1 MQAGQLVTKEAL
13 LEAVWPE
20 TVVSESVLQV
30 AIRQLRQVL
39 GDQARTPR
47 FIETVHGR
55 GYRFIAPVRALTS
68 PEGPTVLEAPRA
80 VPSPRFRRPRH
91 FVGRETALA
100 QMRQWWTTA
109 QQGTRQVGV
118 IAGEPGIGKTA
129 LVEAFLA
136 QVAAAGDCRVGHG
149 QCIEPYGPGEPY
161 LPVLEAFGRLC
172 REPDGPRLVSVLR
185 QYAPSWLVQ
194 MPALLPPAEWEALQR
209 TVGSAAQPRML
220 RELTEALD
228 ALTTECPLVLVLED
242 LHWSDRATLEWLAYV
257 ARRPDP
263 ARLLI
268 LGTYRPVD
276 AMVQAHP
283 LRTVLTELQQ
293 HGQCVELVLDY
304 LSEDEVTAYLRQRFV
319 DPGLAADLA
328 RVLHQRTH
336 GNPLFLIA
344 VVDEL
349 VRQQVV
355 REGPAGWTVQT
366 GGEAIPATVPAT
378 LRALIEHQL
387 AHCSPEVQTLLEA
400 ASVAGV
406 EFAAAAVAAGL
417 ERADDEVEAQ
427 CATLAHHGQFLQA
440 RGRAD
445 WPDGTVTAC
454 FGFRHALYHDVLYQ
468 RIPAGRQTR
477 WHARIGARLAQGFG
491 AQAGAMAPV
500 LAMHCFRGHMLPQ
513 AVRYLRQ
520 AGETAMTRSAHRE
533 AMGYFEQALGAL
545 SQMPET
551 RDTREQAIDL
561 RLALRSTLRPLGE
574 FGRMLAYLR
583 EAEALAAAL
592 NDPRR
597 QGRVS
602 LFLSQHCRMMGLH
615 DEATAAA
622 QRALALATASGD
634 GILHA
639 LTNQYLGLAYHVQGD
654 YHRAIDCLTQ
664 AIASLDGVHRHE
676 RFGHI
681 IVPAVNSRAW
691 IAVSH
696 AELGRFTEGRV
707 CGDEGL
713 QIAEAIA
720 HPASL
725 INACRGVGLLA
736 LRQGDVPRALHA
748 FDRAMGIGRAADVPS
763 TFLNIAP
770 GLGAMYI
777 LAGRVAAAV
786 SLLTR
791 ALEQILAQNTGEN
804 QVFCSLSLGEAHMLA
819 GHLDEAHALAERA
832 LAFARAHQERGN
844 EAYALHLL
852 GEIAAHRDPQER
864 GQARDY
870 YRQAL
875 TLAQKLGMRPLQSH
889 CHRGLGTLH
898 AVTGQPEEARAAL
911 STAVEMYRAMEMT
924 FWVPQTE
931 AVLAQLKE

>member
-1 MQAGQLVTKEAL
+1 
-13 LEAVWPE
+13 
-20 TVVSESVLQV
+20 
-30 AIRQLRQVL
+30 
-39 GDQARTPR
+39 
-47 FIETVHGR
+47 
-55 GYRFIAPVRALTS
+55 
-68 PEGPTVLEAPRA
+68 VLEA
-80 VPSPRFRRPRH
+80 
-91 FVGRETALA
+91 L
-100 QMRQWWTTA
+100 
-109 QQGTRQVGV
+109 
-118 IAGEPGIGKTA
+118 
-129 LVEAFLA
+129 
-136 QVAAAGDCRVGHG
+136 
-149 QCIEPYGPGEPY
+149 
-161 LPVLEAFGRLC
+161 GRLG
-172 REPDGPRLVSVLR
+172 REPDGPHLVSVLR

-257 ARRPDP
+257 ARRLDP

-276 AMVQAHP
+276 VMVHAHP

-293 HGQCVELVLDY
+293 HGQCAELVLDY
-304 LSEDEVTAYLRQRFV
+304 LSEDEVSAYLRQRFG
-319 DPGLAADLA
+319 DTGLAAGLA
-328 RVLHQRTH
+328 RVLHQRTY

-355 REGPAGWTVQT
+355 SEGPAGWSMQ
-366 GGEAIPATVPAT
+366 GGVETIPTIVPAT
-378 LRALIEHQL
+378 LRALVEHQL
-387 AHCSPEVQTLLEA
+387 AHCSPEAQTLLAA

-417 ERADDEVEAQ
+417 ERADDEIEAQ

-440 RGRAD
+440 RGRAE

-454 FGFRHALYHDVLYQ
+454 FGFRHALYQDVLYQ
-468 RIPAGRQTR
+468 RIPAGRQAR
-477 WHARIGARLAQGFG
+477 WHARIGTRLAQGFG

-500 LAMHCFRGHMLPQ
+500 LAMHCVRGHMLPQ
-513 AVRYLRQ
+513 AVQYLRQ

-592 NDPRR
+592 DDPRR

-602 LFLSQHCRMMGLH
+602 LFLSQHCRMMGMH

-639 LTNQYLGLAYHVQGD
+639 LTNQYLGIAYHVQGD
-654 YHRAIDCLTQ
+654 YRRAIDCFTRT
-664 AIASLDGVHRHE
+664 IVSLDGAHRHE
-676 RFGHI
+676 RFSQI

-691 IAVSH
+691 SAVSH
-696 AELGRFTEGRV
+696 AELGQFTAGRV
-707 CGDEGL
+707 LGEEGL
-713 QIAEAIA
+713 LIAEAIA
-720 HPASL
+720 HPDSLLNAS
-725 INACRGVGLLA
+725 RGVGLLA
-736 LRQGDVPRALHA
+736 LRQGNVSRALQVLE
-748 FDRAMGIGRAADVPS
+748 RAIGIGREAEVSNAVH
-763 TFLNIAP
+763 NIGP
-770 GLGAMYI
+770 WLGATYI
-777 LAGRVAAAV
+777 LAGRVADAV
-786 SLLTR
+786 PLLTQ
-791 ALEQILAQNTGEN
+791 ALDQILAQDIGEN
-804 QVFCSLSLGEAHMLA
+804 LVFCSLALGEAHMLA
-819 GHLDEAHALAERA
+819 GHLEEAHALAEQA
-832 LAFARAHQERGN
+832 LVFARAHQERGN
-844 EAYALHLL
+844 EVYILRLL
-852 GEIAAHRDPQER
+852 GEMAAHRNPPASSEAEDC
-864 GQARDY
+864 

-875 TLAQKLGMRPLQSH
+875 ALAQELGMRPLQAH
-889 CHRGLGTLH
+889 CHRGLGTLY
-898 AVTGQPEEARAAL
+898 AVTGQPEQARAAL
-911 STAVEMYRAMEMT
+911 SAAVEMYHAMDMT
-924 FWVPQTE
+924 FWLPQTE
-931 AVLAQLKE
+931 SALAQVDAQRYARHTRRAT